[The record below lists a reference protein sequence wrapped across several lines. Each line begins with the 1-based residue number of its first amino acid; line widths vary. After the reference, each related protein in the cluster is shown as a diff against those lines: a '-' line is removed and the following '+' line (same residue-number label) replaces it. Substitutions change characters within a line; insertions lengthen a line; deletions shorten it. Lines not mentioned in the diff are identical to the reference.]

1 MSTASSLGKL
11 IKLKCLTGNHA
22 KVKEMLCK
30 LLLAPTFLGVWRR
43 LSADVCGL
51 GSGVAEQSK
60 RTWKIELSLLI
71 LPLAHQGENELSTIA
86 QYEVLVLCLVRQR
99 SQAAWEN
106 GTAAAR
112 RPHWDSVCLS
122 QMSRESFDYNLSQM
136 RYITSLTMFNECRC
150 FHAGAQRV
158 TEWFNENKMMRITCC
173 GHYSRTELG
182 PIKHL
187 CESDRPDS
195 APRHRHPKQ
204 QMREFLRHLDACGS
218 FIYFNECLIS

>member
-60 RTWKIELSLLI
+60 NV
-71 LPLAHQGENELSTIA
+71 ENWIVTVDFAACTSGRKWTFNNSTIWGPGP
-86 QYEVLVLCLVRQR
+86 VSCTTKIPGSLRD
-99 SQAAWEN
+99 

-195 APRHRHPKQ
+195 TPRHRHPKQ

>member
-1 MSTASSLGKL
+1 MRSWSCVLYDKDPRQPER
-11 IKLKCLTGNHA
+11 TGP
-22 KVKEMLCK
+22 
-30 LLLAPTFLGVWRR
+30 LLL
-43 LSADVCGL
+43 
-51 GSGVAEQSK
+51 VALTE
-60 RTWKIELSLLI
+60 I
-71 LPLAHQGENELSTIA
+71 
-86 QYEVLVLCLVRQR
+86 
-99 SQAAWEN
+99 
-106 GTAAAR
+106 
-112 RPHWDSVCLS
+112 VCLS

-136 RYITSLTMFNECRC
+136 RYITSLTMLNECRC